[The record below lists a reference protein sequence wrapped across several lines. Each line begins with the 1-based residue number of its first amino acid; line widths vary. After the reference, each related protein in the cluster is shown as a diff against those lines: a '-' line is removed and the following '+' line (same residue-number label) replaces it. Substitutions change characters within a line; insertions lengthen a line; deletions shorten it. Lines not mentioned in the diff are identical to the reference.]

1 MLDNSRSR
9 RRSRTRHRA
18 ARKTNGPNVTA
29 RCYPAVFPGP
39 PRPGPG
45 IVPHFDRNRLSAS
58 GSRARGGEGAAN
70 PALPTT
76 KRDKPSCFLHAV
88 SGRIV
93 PTGGHSAV
101 DDDGPRD
108 EADRLSADS
117 QAPAGTV
124 GAHVRTHTPT
134 RGADRYMFLLALSTR
149 DVGLGIG

>member
-1 MLDNSRSR
+1 MSAAESNRV
-9 RRSRTRHRA
+9 RA
-18 ARKTNGPNVTA
+18 TFRDRKTASANIFHRYIRREPPN
-29 RCYPAVFPGP
+29 PDP
-39 PRPGPG
+39 
-45 IVPHFDRNRLSAS
+45 
-58 GSRARGGEGAAN
+58 E
-70 PALPTT
+70 AL